1 MTKITRLSDLGEVE
15 IINLIGDLIYKKTKK
30 SLIRDDTFFFDLFN
44 KNITS
49 ESGQP
54 TLVLNSDMLVSTTD
68 VPPQMS
74 FYQTG
79 RKAVLMNI
87 SDLIVKGVQPQGI
100 IISLGLLK
108 NMDILNFNELMAG
121 IIDFCFKWNLDYIG
135 GDLNETKELTINPT
149 VFGFQN
155 RSNIIYRNG
164 LKQGD
169 YLLANGKFGLTGVG
183 FDILLNRKGDLASYP
198 HYKRSI
204 FSVLEPKDLGRE
216 ALFLSD
222 NNYASTSIDSSDG
235 LTKSLMDLTFSN
247 PNKNLG
253 FEIDFNDELFDK
265 EALLYSQEFDVSLEN
280 LVFNGGEEFIHLFTI
295 NPKYYD
301 STLKV
306 IQAKGGQIYKIGKV
320 ISSKKIYFLRD
331 GKKIDLKKSGFEHF
345 S

>member
-108 NMDILNFNELMAG
+108 DMDILNFNELMAG

-204 FSVLEPKDLGRE
+204 FSVLEPKDIGRE
-216 ALFLSD
+216 AFFLS
-222 NNYASTSIDSSDG
+222 
-235 LTKSLMDLTFSN
+235 
-247 PNKNLG
+247 LG